1 VKLLRAWRSTQE
13 GADDRL
19 RAPLSQT
26 IHHWNRNFSA
36 GFAFLVADTMPITF
50 RHRCLVVLLC
60 ACSATGSLAQDPNKA
75 IAQYVKAA
83 GGSGK
88 LSKIRTVSLEGA
100 LTRVSDGQTGT
111 FTLDTK
117 FPNRYYLELLIGDHP
132 EILSY
137 NGKSAWRMSANGE
150 AATLLEQDA
159 LQLEASAFLAN
170 SHLLDLHK
178 NKVGIAYVGT
188 AKLASTEAQQIE
200 LTMPTGVKR
209 QLFFDASSH
218 LLKKDSGTIGN
229 APLEFA
235 YDDYR
240 AEEGVQIPHKLRL
253 HRAGEIYDII
263 IHRVVVNG
271 VIGERVFDFPRKSQ
285 IQLPDLKQLFT
296 EIDGNQK
303 AIDKLKENYTG
314 SRAVEETQYDSSG
327 KVTKLER
334 REETFFYLDGEDI
347 STLVAKDGKPL
358 SDDDQRKEN
367 ERVQKRIAKYQEEK
381 AHKEK
386 KEEKAREEGKDDKDS
401 DDPGIE
407 IFLRACQFVNPRR
420 ERFRG
425 QDVLVF
431 DFEGN
436 PEYKPKKLAERVV
449 QQLAGV
455 VWVDEKAHDVARLEA
470 YFVKDVHFGGGLLAN
485 LQKGTSFVF
494 EQAFVN
500 NEVWLPTYEEAHIGA
515 RVLLVKGFKV
525 NEVTRYSDY
534 HRFNIETLSNIG
546 KPKPADNQPPDK
558 P

>member
-1 VKLLRAWRSTQE
+1 MGNSFLRSILLA
-13 GADDRL
+13 L
-19 RAPLSQT
+19 
-26 IHHWNRNFSA
+26 F
-36 GFAFLVADTMPITF
+36 
-50 RHRCLVVLLC
+50 C
-60 ACSATGSLAQDPNKA
+60 ACYSAAASRAQDPSR
-75 IAQYVKAA
+75 IISQYVKAA
-83 GGSGK
+83 GGSAK
-88 LSKIRTVSLEGA
+88 LSKLRTVSLEGA
-100 LTRVSDGQTGT
+100 LTRISDGQTGT

-117 FPNRYYLELLIGDHP
+117 APNRYYLELLIGEHP

-137 NGKSAWRMSANGE
+137 NGKSAWRISANG
-150 AATLLEQDA
+150 AATTLLEQDA
-159 LQLEASAFLAN
+159 LQLEAAAFLVN

-178 NKVGIAYVGT
+178 SKVGVANVGA
-188 AKLASTEAQQIE
+188 AKLGSSGTQQIE
-200 LTMPTGVKR
+200 LTMPTGIKR
-209 QLFFDASSH
+209 QLFFDANSH
-218 LLKKDSGTIGN
+218 LLKKDSGTIGG
-229 APLEFA
+229 APFELS

-240 AEEGVQIPHKLRL
+240 AEDGVQIPHKLQL
-253 HRAGEIYDII
+253 HRAGETYDIV
-263 IHRVVVNG
+263 IHRVAVNG
-271 VIGERVFDFPRKSQ
+271 VIGERVFDFPSKSQ
-285 IQLPDLKQLFT
+285 IQLPDLKQLFA
-296 EIDGNQK
+296 EIDANQK
-303 AIDKLKENYTG
+303 GIDKLKENYTG
-314 SRAVEETQYDSSG
+314 RRAVEETQYDSSG

-358 SDDDQRKEN
+358 SDDEQRKEN
-367 ERVQKRIAKYQEEK
+367 ERVQKRIAKHQEEK

-386 KEEKAREEGKDDKDS
+386 KEEKAREQGKDDKDS

-494 EQAFVN
+494 EQAFLN

-534 HRFNIETLSNIG
+534 RRFNIETLSNIG
-546 KPKPADNQPPDK
+546 KPKSAGNPPPDK

>member
-1 VKLLRAWRSTQE
+1 MRASILKRFI
-13 GADDRL
+13 A
-19 RAPLSQT
+19 T
-26 IHHWNRNFSA
+26 IFCLCGVAA
-36 GFAFLVADTMPITF
+36 G
-50 RHRCLVVLLC
+50 CY
-60 ACSATGSLAQDPNKA
+60 AQDPGK
-75 IAQYVKAA
+75 IIDQYVKAV
-83 GGSGK
+83 GGNGK
-88 LSKIRTVSLEGA
+88 LSKVHSLGLEGP
-100 LTRVSDGQTGT
+100 LTRASDGKSGT
-111 FTLDTK
+111 FTLDAK
-117 FPNRYYLELLIGDHP
+117 SPNRYYLELLIGEHP
-132 EILSY
+132 EILAY
-137 NGKSAWRMSANGE
+137 NGKSAWQSSAGAE
-150 AATLLEQDA
+150 AVTLLEQDA

-170 SHLLDLHK
+170 SHLLDLRK
-178 NKVGIAYVGT
+178 NKIGVAYVAGAT
-188 AKLASTEAQQIE
+188 PRPAETHQVE

-209 QLFFDASSH
+209 ELFFDAGSH
-218 LLKKDSGTIGN
+218 LLKKESGTLHN
-229 APLEFA
+229 APFEIS

-240 AEEGVQIPHKLRL
+240 LEGGIQVAHKLQLR
-253 HRAGEIYDII
+253 RGGDTYDVVIN
-263 IHRVVVNG
+263 RVSVNG

-285 IQLPDLKQLFT
+285 IQLPDLKQLFA
-296 EIDGNQK
+296 EIDANQK
-303 AIDKLKENYTG
+303 AIDKLKESYTG
-314 SRAVEETQYDSSG
+314 RRAVEETQYDGSG

-334 REETFFYLDGEDI
+334 REEMFFYLDGEEI

-367 ERVQKRIAKYQEEK
+367 ERVQKRIAKHQEAK
-381 AHKEK
+381 THKEK
-386 KEEKAREEGKDDKDS
+386 KEEKAKEEGKEDKDS

-470 YFVKDVHFGGGLLAN
+470 YFVKDVRFGGGLLAN

-494 EQAFVN
+494 EQAFLN

-515 RVLLVKGFKV
+515 RVLLLKGFKV

-534 HRFNIETLSNIG
+534 RRFNVETLSNIS
-546 KPKPADNQPPDK
+546 KPKAAENPPPDR